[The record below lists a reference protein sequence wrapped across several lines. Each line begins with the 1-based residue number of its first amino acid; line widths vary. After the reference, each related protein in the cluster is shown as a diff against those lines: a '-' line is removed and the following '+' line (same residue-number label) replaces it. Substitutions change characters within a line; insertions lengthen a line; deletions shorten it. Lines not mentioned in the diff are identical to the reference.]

1 MNKKT
6 IKIDRIKWAE
16 AGIKNGYISVDG
28 SNSIYLKKEALE
40 PVTTSLFL
48 LGMAIYAG
56 GEGIGAI
63 WDYASGGR
71 SWQEVMRGGF
81 NSTTESV
88 QQFETGLIALEE
100 EVMPL
105 LQGTT
110 LNIQEAVQDA
120 IDQGRKTLELMNEEL
135 AGKGMATSD
144 IRLDRQKEATQR
156 RRIQE
161 KNYILLY
168 NAAKKPIGGTRPGS
182 PETKK
187 ADVTPEQASKESG
200 EAGKNIAT
208 ALEEVKKNP
217 DMLTEVATQV
227 EQEKGSGS
235 GAAPSSTPG
244 ATRMPSGS
252 GSSSGRKL
260 NPRVLGGA

>member
-56 GEGIGAI
+56 GEGIGAM
-63 WDYASGGR
+63 WDYGMDGR
-71 SWQEVMRGGF
+71 SIQEAIGGF
-81 NSTTESV
+81 NATTESV

-110 LNIQEAVQDA
+110 PNIQEAVEDA
-120 IDQGRKTLELMNEEL
+120 IQRGQDTLKLMNEEL
-135 AGKGMATSD
+135 AKKGMATSQVRVD
-144 IRLDRQKEATQR
+144 LQKEALQR
-156 RRIQE
+156 RKIQE

-168 NAAKKPIGGTRPGS
+168 NASKKPVGGTRPGS
-182 PETKK
+182 PEIKK
-187 ADVTPEQASKESG
+187 ADISLEQAAKSSG
-200 EAGKNIAT
+200 EAGKNIIT
-208 ALEEVKKNP
+208 ALDEVKKNP
-217 DMLTEVATQV
+217 DILTEVVAQV